1 MAWAL
6 LLFSGL
12 LWPQLARGSSQRSP
26 NPERSERA
34 NLLVDSAISALW
46 LTLMHFNLLPS
57 ALILT
62 LATVDKINTGIRGL
76 WQRSLPG
83 MASAIVLGGLLTG
96 FAFAPVTS
104 MPVIIACMPILL
116 IHTVAVSLNGYRLV
130 RSEEHTSELQS
141 LMRISY

>member
-1 MAWAL
+1 MRISDWSSDVCSSDLGALAWAL

-12 LWPQLARGSSQRSP
+12 LWPHMARWRSQRSP
-26 NPERSERA
+26 NPERTERT
-34 NLLVDSAISALW
+34 NLLVDSAIAALW
-46 LTLMHFNLLPS
+46 VPLMHFNLLPS

-83 MASAIVLGGLLTG
+83 MAGAIVLGGLLTG

-104 MPVIIACMPILL
+104 MPVII
-116 IHTVAVSLNGYRLV
+116 
-130 RSEEHTSELQS
+130 
-141 LMRISY
+141 

>member
-12 LWPQLARGSSQRSP
+12 LWPHMARWRSQRSA
-26 NPERSERA
+26 NPERTERT
-34 NLLVDSAISALW
+34 NLLVDSAIAALW
-46 LTLMHFNLLPS
+46 VPLMHFNLLPS

-83 MASAIVLGGLLTG
+83 MAGAIVLGGLLTG

-104 MPVIIACMPILL
+104 
-116 IHTVAVSLNGYRLV
+116 

-141 LMRISY
+141 LMRISYAVFCLKKKNNK